1 MASAYHGVL
10 PFAFLGHLAV
20 CSSSDHL
27 SFLVPGKSLQKGFIT
42 WELGAAVLYWWH
54 TTLGPHADIF
64 SVCPLHHS
72 AL

>member
-10 PFAFLGHLAV
+10 PFAFLGHLSV

-27 SFLVPGKSLQKGFIT
+27 PFLVPDKGLQKGFIT
-42 WELGAAVLYWWH
+42 CELRAAVLYQLH
-54 TTLGPHADIF
+54 TTLGPHAYIL
-64 SVCPLHHS
+64 SVCALHHS